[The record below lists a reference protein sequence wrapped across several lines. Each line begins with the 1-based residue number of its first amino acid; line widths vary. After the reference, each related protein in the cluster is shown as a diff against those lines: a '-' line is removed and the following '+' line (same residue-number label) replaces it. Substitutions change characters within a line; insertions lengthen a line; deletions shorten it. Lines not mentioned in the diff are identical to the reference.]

1 MCGNPQC
8 DMFCFVLCKKR
19 FNHHAW
25 PLLQC
30 QQSRRW
36 PTGIL
41 NVTVRDW
48 HRADQKE
55 PAMSETSPTPPAVD
69 SDDDVV
75 MTTRELM
82 EFLSLSR
89 TKIWELTK
97 KEGLP
102 ATKVGGDYR
111 YVRSEVLAWLEKF
124 RVDRS

>member
-1 MCGNPQC
+1 
-8 DMFCFVLCKKR
+8 V
-19 FNHHAW
+19 
-25 PLLQC
+25 
-30 QQSRRW
+30 
-36 PTGIL
+36 TGYS
-41 NVTVRDW
+41 
-48 HRADQKE
+48 ADQKE
-55 PAMSETSPTPPAVD
+55 PAMSETSPAPLAAEADD
-69 SDDDVV
+69 SVV

>member
-1 MCGNPQC
+1 MALLRT
-8 DMFCFVLCKKR
+8 VLP
-19 FNHHAW
+19 FDE
-25 PLLQC
+25 
-30 QQSRRW
+30 
-36 PTGIL
+36 IL
-41 NVTVRDW
+41 NPDLANRETTGDW
-48 HRADQKE
+48 FRSYQKE
-55 PAMSETSPTPPAVD
+55 SAMSDDNSSTQTNE

-97 KEGLP
+97 KEELP

-111 YVRSEVLAWLEKF
+111 YVRSEVLAWLERF

>member
-1 MCGNPQC
+1 
-8 DMFCFVLCKKR
+8 
-19 FNHHAW
+19 
-25 PLLQC
+25 
-30 QQSRRW
+30 
-36 PTGIL
+36 
-41 NVTVRDW
+41 
-48 HRADQKE
+48 
-55 PAMSETSPTPPAVD
+55 
-69 SDDDVV
+69 
-75 MTTRELM
+75 M